1 MEFYVNTFFK
11 LETISIIILLYVIL
25 MIASIKH
32 LSSYLLPR
40 TVTFILLL
48 LLILNPYT
56 NKEKETYKENTVFI
70 VSDYSFSI
78 LEGNKINEVKIISEY
93 FEKELINF
101 SNTNI
106 ENIKIKNSSYKD
118 GTLIFQELSKIIS
131 RADNKVISG
140 IIIIT
145 DGQIQDKKEFLNLPK
160 DIPLHFILVGKKNEY
175 DRVLITETMQ
185 EYVLVG
191 QKIDLGIYIEDQ
203 QNNNKIATQILLDGK
218 LFLSKELLP
227 NIIHNIK
234 IPIKH
239 VGENYIEVKISNAR
253 NELSTKNNYRLHKVN
268 AVHDKLRVMLIS
280 GEPNMGLRNL
290 RNILN
295 SDPSIELLHFTILR
309 PPSKRDSTPAD
320 ELSLIPFPTQEL
332 FAADISKFS
341 LIIFDSYALNGIL
354 PPKYLNNIATFVKNG
369 GALLDISGG
378 SFSKRILPSS
388 TPIKQILPSFNK
400 MEKQIGSFIPKLTEL
415 GERHPIT
422 NNIKE
427 NYQKKEWGKWNSFN
441 KSERLSGVTL
451 MEHNGFP
458 LMIVSKV
465 ENGRVAQILTD
476 QTWIWKKSQADK
488 GPFIKLLRN
497 TIQWLLKTPEFDVN
511 HIQYKKE
518 DDLITFEVNSLTA
531 KNIQANIVYPSGK
544 KKTITLKNNKKGYLK
559 GKFSSDEIGK
569 HSIKIGKIKK
579 YIYPEINDVLEII
592 DIRSTEEKIRAIQEM
607 QTFKSSIFWHYEKL
621 PKIVKIYNN
630 KVLYGKNW
638 IGILEKKVLK
648 EKSLNKENFIK
659 WYYLAILILF
669 FLFYS
674 WYREGKR

>member
-218 LFLSKELLP
+218 LF
-227 NIIHNIK
+227 
-234 IPIKH
+234 
-239 VGENYIEVKISNAR
+239 
-253 NELSTKNNYRLHKVN
+253 
-268 AVHDKLRVMLIS
+268 
-280 GEPNMGLRNL
+280 
-290 RNILN
+290 
-295 SDPSIELLHFTILR
+295 
-309 PPSKRDSTPAD
+309 
-320 ELSLIPFPTQEL
+320 
-332 FAADISKFS
+332 
-341 LIIFDSYALNGIL
+341 
-354 PPKYLNNIATFVKNG
+354 
-369 GALLDISGG
+369 
-378 SFSKRILPSS
+378 
-388 TPIKQILPSFNK
+388 
-400 MEKQIGSFIPKLTEL
+400 
-415 GERHPIT
+415 
-422 NNIKE
+422 
-427 NYQKKEWGKWNSFN
+427 
-441 KSERLSGVTL
+441 
-451 MEHNGFP
+451 
-458 LMIVSKV
+458 
-465 ENGRVAQILTD
+465 
-476 QTWIWKKSQADK
+476 
-488 GPFIKLLRN
+488 
-497 TIQWLLKTPEFDVN
+497 
-511 HIQYKKE
+511 
-518 DDLITFEVNSLTA
+518 
-531 KNIQANIVYPSGK
+531 
-544 KKTITLKNNKKGYLK
+544 
-559 GKFSSDEIGK
+559 
-569 HSIKIGKIKK
+569 
-579 YIYPEINDVLEII
+579 
-592 DIRSTEEKIRAIQEM
+592 
-607 QTFKSSIFWHYEKL
+607 
-621 PKIVKIYNN
+621 
-630 KVLYGKNW
+630 
-638 IGILEKKVLK
+638 
-648 EKSLNKENFIK
+648 
-659 WYYLAILILF
+659 
-669 FLFYS
+669 
-674 WYREGKR
+674 